1 MLVDR
6 VGAQLTPGLVIELK
20 NSLVGV

>member
-6 VGAQLTPGLVIELK
+6 VGTQLTPGLVQELK
-20 NSLVGV
+20 NSLVVV